1 MHSVHVATV
10 TEKDEKRAEEKGK
23 REEEGDKKGKKGPR
37 EGADAK
43 LTFDRLMLLSTHSAA
58 KLRILDS
65 GVGLSAQTRRISAEI
80 FPVHLS
86 LPPPSPPAAPRQPRP
101 PQPQPPLPL

>member
-1 MHSVHVATV
+1 MG
-10 TEKDEKRAEEKGK
+10 KKG
-23 REEEGDKKGKKGPR
+23 EGTAVNGVERGKKGPC

-65 GVGLSAQTRRISAEI
+65 GAGLSAQTRRISAEI
-80 FPVHLS
+80 FLVHL
-86 LPPPSPPAAPRQPRP
+86 PPLPRQPF
-101 PQPQPPLPL
+101 PQPSLPL